1 MNQISSDG
9 KSERKIIMSRT
20 ESLAELFSKTLKS
33 TLEEEISKAEIEEEA
48 KKILDH
54 FKSLDIQ
61 ELFNDM
67 MKDAEK
73 DTFSFMKATMF
84 EEVMGFR
91 ADEQEFIARQEQK
104 WYRAFVASEA
114 MYIMTLEVAES
125 YSEYVESLPK
135 DQFQSKY
142 WTYIVMQHIHG
153 RALQEFLEII
163 TLMKNG
169 FADGAYARWRSMYEL
184 SIISSFIIQYG
195 ENVAKKFY
203 ETDDRYEWARES
215 KIFSTRKKHITFND
229 IQKACDINSD
239 IWKRQYD
246 LANKTVHASPQG
258 TFGRLCNMGTH
269 PMIPV
274 GRSDY
279 GITTP
284 GEHSA
289 ISLAQISAMFFTL
302 FPESDTIIQMQN
314 INHWIDVIREA
325 YFKTHDEVFPEDEP
339 LWDES
344 LLQVNGED
352 KKAEL

>member
-1 MNQISSDG
+1 M
-9 KSERKIIMSRT
+9 
-20 ESLAELFSKTLKS
+20 
-33 TLEEEISKAEIEEEA
+33 
-48 KKILDH
+48 DH

-203 ETDDRYEWARES
+203 EASETDDRYEWARES
-215 KIFSTRKKHITFND
+215 KIFSTRKNTLHLMIYKKLAIL
-229 IQKACDINSD
+229 IQ
-239 IWKRQYD
+239 
-246 LANKTVHASPQG
+246 
-258 TFGRLCNMGTH
+258 TFGKGNMT
-269 PMIPV
+269 
-274 GRSDY
+274 
-279 GITTP
+279 
-284 GEHSA
+284 
-289 ISLAQISAMFFTL
+289 LQIKLFTL
-302 FPESDTIIQMQN
+302 HLKVHLAGFAIWGLIP
-314 INHWIDVIREA
+314 
-325 YFKTHDEVFPEDEP
+325 
-339 LWDES
+339 
-344 LLQVNGED
+344 
-352 KKAEL
+352 

>member
-1 MNQISSDG
+1 
-9 KSERKIIMSRT
+9 MSRT

-203 ETDDRYEWARES
+203 EASETDDRYEWARES

-289 ISLAQISAMFFTL
+289 ISLAQISAMFLL
-302 FPESDTIIQMQN
+302 FFQR
-314 INHWIDVIREA
+314 VIRS
-325 YFKTHDEVFPEDEP
+325 FKCKILTI
-339 LWDES
+339 
-344 LLQVNGED
+344 G
-352 KKAEL
+352 